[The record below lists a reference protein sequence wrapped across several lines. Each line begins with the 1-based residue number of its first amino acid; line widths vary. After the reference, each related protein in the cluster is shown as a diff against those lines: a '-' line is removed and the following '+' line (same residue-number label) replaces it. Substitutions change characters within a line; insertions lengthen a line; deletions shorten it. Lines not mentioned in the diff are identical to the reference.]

1 MGNQGNTNSLWSK
14 LQVRFY
20 FCYLSWSQLL
30 IIITIFLCRQ
40 PEGCLQW
47 HTTLTGRFQTF
58 NFAETTTPQH
68 LASQK
73 CVKNYY
79 LPSFLFNSSSR
90 LYFHIDLIYFPCLYS
105 YEICI
110 RNEANYCCIQ
120 YALCSDSNSYS
131 LDNVNAAAKQDSEC
145 AEDFI
150 EIDGKL

>member
-1 MGNQGNTNSLWSK
+1 M
-14 LQVRFY
+14 
-20 FCYLSWSQLL
+20 
-30 IIITIFLCRQ
+30 IITNFLYRQ

-58 NFAETTTPQH
+58 NFAETTTSSQQH

-73 CVKNYY
+73 YVKSIYH
-79 LPSFLFNSSSR
+79 LFFIQFFVSSILSCM
-90 LYFHIDLIYFPCLYS
+90 FDFLYS
-105 YEICI
+105 YGICI

-145 AEDFI
+145 TEDFI